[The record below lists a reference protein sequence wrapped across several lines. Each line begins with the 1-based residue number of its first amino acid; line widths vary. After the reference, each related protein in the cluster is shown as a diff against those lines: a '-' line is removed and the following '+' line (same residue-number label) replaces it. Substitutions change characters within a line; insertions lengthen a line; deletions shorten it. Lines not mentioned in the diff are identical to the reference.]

1 MNDEN
6 ETILNSQAS
15 AEAQPVFIEKQTKTV
30 TLRFKADKKDAF
42 FALAAFILGYFFC
55 RWVFVSVQGW
65 GTAVFTTVYL
75 AAGLFYLI
83 KKGVR
88 FNAESWFWFAVT
100 FVTGLSFALWNGI
113 GLMPLRNMF
122 LFCSAVYWVLSA
134 TSALISGRTG
144 NYLILDGLNGVLLI
158 PFRNF
163 SNQYRALAV
172 FKGSSKSGGKKSF
185 SVISGIILA
194 LIIVLFVTPQL
205 IAADSGGFS
214 NLIKGFIDLF
224 SFDIS
229 KLMTFLFYCL
239 LAAPTAAYLFGLISG
254 SAARR
259 HIDAFTGEKTEK
271 TVSALRILPPATV
284 FIILGTVCV
293 LYTVFIVCQL
303 PYYFSA
309 FSGARP
315 AGWLSY
321 SEYARRGFFE
331 LCQLALINLL
341 LLTAANVMSKKP
353 RAESTVLKIYNI
365 ILSLVTLILI
375 ATALSKMALYI
386 SAFGLTIPRI
396 LPCVFM
402 VFLAVVCVSVIAL
415 QKFRFSV
422 VRTALIAGAVLFT
435 ALCLFDADGYVAR
448 YNTDRYITGTL
459 MSYDTEVLTRSGI
472 AGVPY
477 AVEIYNKTSDT
488 DLKNKLKEYLKEQ
501 KEHIKFCKDT
511 FRDTLQNQQ
520 AWERIKSLDLG

>member
-6 ETILNSQAS
+6 EATLNTSANVQSDLPEKPSETII
-15 AEAQPVFIEKQTKTV
+15 P
-30 TLRFKADKKDAF
+30 RFKADKKDAL

-55 RWVFVSVQGW
+55 RWVLVSVQGW
-65 GTAVFTTVYL
+65 GIAVFTTVYL

-88 FNAESWFWFAVT
+88 INAESWFWFAVT
-100 FVTGLSFALWNGI
+100 FLTGLSFALWNGI

-122 LFCSAVYWVLSA
+122 LFCSAIYWVLSA

-163 SNQYRALAV
+163 ANQYRSLAV
-172 FKGSSKSGGKKSF
+172 FKGSSQKGGKKLF
-185 SVISGIILA
+185 SVISGIVLA
-194 LIIVLFVTPQL
+194 FIVVLIVIPQL

-214 NLIKGFIDLF
+214 NLIKGLLNLV
-224 SFDIS
+224 SFDAS
-229 KLMTFLFYCL
+229 MLMTFLFYCL
-239 LAAPTAAYLFGLISG
+239 LAIPTAAYLFGLISG
-254 SAARR
+254 STARR
-259 HIDAFTGEKTEK
+259 GTDAFTADKTEK
-271 TVSALRILPPATV
+271 TVSALRILAPATI

-303 PYYFSA
+303 PYFFSA

-321 SEYARRGFFE
+321 SDYARRGFFE
-331 LCQLALINLL
+331 LCQLASINLL
-341 LLTAANVMSKKP
+341 LLTVANVMSKKP
-353 RAESTVLKIYNI
+353 RTKSTALKIFNI
-365 ILSLVTLILI
+365 ALSLVTLILI

-386 SAFGLTIPRI
+386 SAFGLTVPRI

-402 VFLAVVCVSVIAL
+402 VFLTVVCVSVIAM
-415 QKFRFSV
+415 QKLRFSV
-422 VRTALIAGAVLFT
+422 ARTALIAGAVLFT
-435 ALCLFDADGYVAR
+435 VLCLFDADGFVAR
-448 YNTDRYITGTL
+448 YNTDRYLSGTL
-459 MSYDTEVLTRSGI
+459 TSCDTEVFARSGI

-477 AVEIYNKTSDT
+477 AVEIYNKTSDVE
-488 DLKNKLKEYLKEQ
+488 LKNNLREYLKEQ
-501 KEHIKFCKDT
+501 KGRIAFYKDT
-511 FRDTLQNQQ
+511 FRDTLQTEQ